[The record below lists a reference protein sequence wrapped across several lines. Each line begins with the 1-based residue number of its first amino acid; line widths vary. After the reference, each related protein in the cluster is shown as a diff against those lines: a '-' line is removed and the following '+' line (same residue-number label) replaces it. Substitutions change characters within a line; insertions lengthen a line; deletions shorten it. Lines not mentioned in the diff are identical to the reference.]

1 MYMISYLLAMFVVSV
16 GFLSYGYVKN
26 DLELSDDY
34 FPLID
39 ESDFIDLNPFR
50 DWK

>member
-1 MYMISYLLAMFVVSV
+1 MISYLLAMFVVSSV
-16 GFLSYGYVKN
+16 GLSYGYIVNYEDNAN
-26 DLELSDDY
+26 DWFPILE
-34 FPLID
+34 